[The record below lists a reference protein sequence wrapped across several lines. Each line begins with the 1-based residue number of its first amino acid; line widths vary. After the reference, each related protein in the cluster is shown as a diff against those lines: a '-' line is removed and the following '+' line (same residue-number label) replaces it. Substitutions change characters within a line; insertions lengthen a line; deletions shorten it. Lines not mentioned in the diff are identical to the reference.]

1 MAEALDRRRF
11 LQAAAAVGVAGT
23 AAVLDPLRFAAA
35 QTGEET
41 RVITGRFE
49 PGVPDWV
56 YLPVEVPGGVREL
69 AVRYSY
75 DRPAPPPGVPGNAL
89 DIGIF
94 DEQGY
99 ELGNRRGFEVVGRVR
114 DSFAIAVGGD
124 PRTYRPS
131 DAACT

>member
-1 MAEALDRRRF
+1 M
-11 LQAAAAVGVAGT
+11 
-23 AAVLDPLRFAAA
+23 
-35 QTGEET
+35 
-41 RVITGRFE
+41 ITGRFE

-75 DRPAPPPGVPGNAL
+75 DRPAPPQGVPGNAL

-99 ELGNRRGFEVVGRVR
+99 GLGNRRGFRGWSGGFR
-114 DSFAIAVGGD
+114 DSFAISRSEATPGYLPGPVNRGTWHIILG
-124 PRTYRPS
+124 PYTVAPQGMNW
-131 DAACT
+131 TV